1 MTELKIKTPY
11 ETHRF
16 KYDLLV
22 SDVVS
27 KLKEVFDTKCNFIYD
42 CKEVTIIPYD
52 VLINSTFEIYE
63 TE

>member
-1 MTELKIKTPY
+1 MTELKIRTPY

-27 KLKEVFDTKCNFIYD
+27 KLKEVFDIECSFTYQD
-42 CKEVTIIPYD
+42 KEVTIIPYD
-52 VLINSTFEIYE
+52 VLIQSTFEIYE
-63 TE
+63 TK